1 MYVII
6 ELMRI
11 IKYYDR
17 IHRQFIDLEVTD
29 EVAKFLMRNDKWLR
43 RQQIKYNYYTVSLD
57 SPVYNDDED
66 GVTLA
71 ETIEEKYSEE
81 DYYIDEDKKK
91 LFKMVW
97 KIVNKLDDKQQKLIN
112 DLFVKE
118 KSQKQIAKEFG
129 VSASGVSQ
137 MKDTALLH
145 LRYHFYTDKEFMQ
158 TDIYKRN
165 KREFDFDLV
174 QVAKEINKN
183 EYFSI
188 DLNAVANL
196 VKDNT
201 QVLKMLS
208 SLGIDI
214 DEKQKELLSSINRVV
229 KNFIENI
236 DTLKGNFLNVPL
248 NIEIPDDWKNKK

>member
-1 MYVII
+1 
-6 ELMRI
+6 MRI

-29 EVAKFLMRNDKWLR
+29 EVAKFLMRNDKWFR
-43 RQQIKYNYYTVSLD
+43 KQQIKYNYYTLSLD

-71 ETIEEKYSEE
+71 ETIEEKHSEE
-81 DYYIDEDKKK
+81 DYYIDEEKKK
-91 LFKMVW
+91 LFKLVW
-97 KIVNKLDDKQQKLIN
+97 KIVGKLDDKQQKLIDN
-112 DLFVKE
+112 LFVKE

-129 VSASGVSQ
+129 ASASGVSQ

-145 LRYHFYTDKEFMQ
+145 LRYYFYTDKEFMQ

-165 KREFDFDLV
+165 KREFDFDLI

-214 DEKQKELLSSINRVV
+214 DEKQKELLSSMNRVV
-229 KNFIENI
+229 KKFIENI
-236 DTLKGNFLNVPL
+236 DTAKGDFLNVPL

>member
-1 MYVII
+1 
-6 ELMRI
+6 MRI

-29 EVAKFLMRNDKWLR
+29 NVAKFLMRNDKWLR

-71 ETIEEKYSEE
+71 ETIEENHSEE
-81 DYYIDEDKKK
+81 DYYIDVDKEK
-91 LFKMVW
+91 LFKLVW
-97 KIVNKLDDKQQKLIN
+97 KIVEKLDDKQQKLID

-129 VSASGVSQ
+129 VSTSGVSQ
-137 MKDTALLH
+137 MKDTTLLH
-145 LRYHFYTDKEFMQ
+145 LRYYFYTDKEFMQ

-208 SLGIDI
+208 SFGIDI
-214 DEKQKELLSSINRVV
+214 DEKQKELLSSMNRVI
-229 KNFIENI
+229 KKFIENI
-236 DTLKGNFLNVPL
+236 DTSKGNFLNVPL

>member
-1 MYVII
+1 
-6 ELMRI
+6 MRI

-43 RQQIKYNYYTVSLD
+43 RQQIKYNYYTLSLD
-57 SPVYNDDED
+57 SPVYNDNED
-66 GVTLA
+66 GVILA
-71 ETIEEKYSEE
+71 ETIEEKHREE
-81 DYYIDEDKKK
+81 DYYIDEEMKK
-91 LFKMVW
+91 LFKLVW
-97 KIVNKLDDKQQKLIN
+97 KIVDKLDDKQQKLID

-129 VSASGVSQ
+129 VSASGISQ

-145 LRYHFYTDKEFMQ
+145 LRYYFYTDKEFMQ

-165 KREFDFDLV
+165 KREFDFDLI
-174 QVAKEINKN
+174 QVVKEINKN

-214 DEKQKELLSSINRVV
+214 DEKQKELLSSMNRVV
-229 KNFIENI
+229 KKFIENI
-236 DTLKGNFLNVPL
+236 DTSKENFLNVPL
-248 NIEIPDDWKNKK
+248 NIEIPDDWKTKK

>member
-1 MYVII
+1 
-6 ELMRI
+6 MRI

-29 EVAKFLMRNDKWLR
+29 EVAKFLMRNDKWFR
-43 RQQIKYNYYTVSLD
+43 RQQIKYNYYTLSLD

-71 ETIEEKYSEE
+71 ETIEAKHSEE
-81 DYYIDEDKKK
+81 DYYIDEEKKK
-91 LFKMVW
+91 LFKLVW
-97 KIVNKLDDKQQKLIN
+97 KIVGKLDDKQQKLIDN
-112 DLFVKE
+112 LFVKE

-129 VSASGVSQ
+129 ASASGVSQ
-137 MKDTALLH
+137 MKDTALLY

-165 KREFDFDLV
+165 KREFDFDLI

-214 DEKQKELLSSINRVV
+214 DEKQKELLSSMNRVV
-229 KNFIENI
+229 KKFIENI
-236 DTLKGNFLNVPL
+236 DTAKGDFLNVPL

>member
-1 MYVII
+1 
-6 ELMRI
+6 MRT

-17 IHRQFIDLEVTD
+17 IHRQFIDLEVID

-71 ETIEEKYSEE
+71 ETIEEKHNKE

-91 LFKMVW
+91 LFKLVW
-97 KIVNKLDDKQQKLIN
+97 KIVGKLDDKQQKLID

-118 KSQKQIAKEFG
+118 KSQKQIAKEFE
-129 VSASGVSQ
+129 VSASGISQ
-137 MKDTALLH
+137 MKETALLH
-145 LRYHFYTDKEFMQ
+145 LRYYFYTDKEFMQ

-165 KREFDFDLV
+165 KREFDFDLI

-201 QVLKMLS
+201 QVVKMLS
-208 SLGIDI
+208 NLGIDI
-214 DEKQKELLSSINRVV
+214 DEKQKELLSSMNRVV
-229 KNFIENI
+229 KKFIENI
-236 DTLKGNFLNVPL
+236 DTSKENFLNVPL
-248 NIEIPDDWKNKK
+248 NIEIPDDWKTKK

>member
-1 MYVII
+1 
-6 ELMRI
+6 MRI

-29 EVAKFLMRNDKWLR
+29 EVAKFLMRNDKWFR
-43 RQQIKYNYYTVSLD
+43 KQQIKYNYYTLSLD

-71 ETIEEKYSEE
+71 ETIEEKHSEE
-81 DYYIDEDKKK
+81 DYYIDEEKKK
-91 LFKMVW
+91 LFKLVW
-97 KIVNKLDDKQQKLIN
+97 KIVGKLDDKQQKLIDN
-112 DLFVKE
+112 LFVKE

-129 VSASGVSQ
+129 ASASGVSQ

-145 LRYHFYTDKEFMQ
+145 LRYYFYTDKEFMQ

-165 KREFDFDLV
+165 KREFDFDLI

-214 DEKQKELLSSINRVV
+214 D
-229 KNFIENI
+229 
-236 DTLKGNFLNVPL
+236 
-248 NIEIPDDWKNKK
+248 

>member
-1 MYVII
+1 
-6 ELMRI
+6 MRT

-17 IHRQFIDLEVTD
+17 IHRQFIDLEVID

-57 SPVYNDDED
+57 SPVYNDED

-71 ETIEEKYSEE
+71 ETIEEKHNEE

-91 LFKMVW
+91 LFKLVW
-97 KIVNKLDDKQQKLIN
+97 KIVGKLDDKQQKLID

-129 VSASGVSQ
+129 VSASGISQ

-165 KREFDFDLV
+165 KREFDFDLI

-188 DLNAVANL
+188 DLNDVANL

-214 DEKQKELLSSINRVV
+214 DEKQKELLSSMNRVV
-229 KNFIENI
+229 KKFIENI
-236 DTLKGNFLNVPL
+236 DTSKENFLNVPL

>member
-1 MYVII
+1 
-6 ELMRI
+6 MRI

-17 IHRQFIDLEVTD
+17 IHRHFIDLEVTD

-43 RQQIKYNYYTVSLD
+43 RQQIKYNYYIVSLD
-57 SPVYNDDED
+57 SPVYNEDED
-66 GVTLA
+66 GITLA
-71 ETIEEKYSEE
+71 ETIEEKHSEE
-81 DYYIDEDKKK
+81 DYYIDENKKK
-91 LFKMVW
+91 LFKLVW
-97 KIVNKLDDKQQKLIN
+97 KIVGKLDDKQQKLID

-118 KSQKQIAKEFG
+118 KSQKQVAKEFG

-137 MKDTALLH
+137 VKDTALLH
-145 LRYHFYTDKEFMQ
+145 LRYHFYTDKEFML

-165 KREFDFDLV
+165 KKEFDFDLV

-188 DLNAVANL
+188 DLNDVANL
-196 VKDNT
+196 VKNNT

-214 DEKQKELLSSINRVV
+214 DEKQKELLSFMNRVV
-229 KNFIENI
+229 KKFIENI
-236 DTLKGNFLNVPL
+236 DTSKGNFLNVPL
-248 NIEIPDDWKNKK
+248 NIEVPDDWKNKK

>member
-1 MYVII
+1 
-6 ELMRI
+6 MRI

-29 EVAKFLMRNDKWLR
+29 EVAKFLMKNDKWIR
-43 RQQIKYNYYTVSLD
+43 RQRTKYNYYTVSLD

-66 GVTLA
+66 GIALA
-71 ETIEEKYSEE
+71 ETIEEKHSEE

-91 LFKMVW
+91 LFKLVW
-97 KIVNKLDDKQQKLIN
+97 KIAGKLDDKQQKLIY
-112 DLFVKE
+112 DLFVEE
-118 KSQKQIAKEFG
+118 KSQKQIAEELG
-129 VSASGVSQ
+129 ASASGVSQ
-137 MKDTALLH
+137 MKDTALLY

-165 KREFDFDLV
+165 KREFDFNLV
-174 QVAKEINKN
+174 QVAKEINKS

-214 DEKQKELLSSINRVV
+214 DEKQKELLSSMNRVV
-229 KNFIENI
+229 KKFIENI
-236 DTLKGNFLNVPL
+236 DTSKGNFLNVPL

>member
-1 MYVII
+1 
-6 ELMRI
+6 MRT

-29 EVAKFLMRNDKWLR
+29 EVAKFLMRNDKGLR
-43 RQQIKYNYYTVSLD
+43 RHQIKYNYYTVLLD

-71 ETIEEKYSEE
+71 ETIEEKHSEE
-81 DYYIDEDKKK
+81 DYYIDENKKK
-91 LFKMVW
+91 LFKLVW
-97 KIVNKLDDKQQKLIN
+97 KIVGKLDDKQQKLIDN
-112 DLFVKE
+112 LFVKE

-129 VSASGVSQ
+129 VSASGISQ
-137 MKDTALLH
+137 MKETALLH
-145 LRYHFYTDKEFMQ
+145 LRYYFYTDKEFMQ

-165 KREFDFDLV
+165 KREFDFDLI

-201 QVLKMLS
+201 QVVKMLS
-208 SLGIDI
+208 GLEIDI
-214 DEKQKELLSSINRVV
+214 DEKQKELLSSMNRVV
-229 KNFIENI
+229 KKFIENI
-236 DTLKGNFLNVPL
+236 DTAKGDFLNVPL
-248 NIEIPDDWKNKK
+248 NIEIPDDWKNNK

>member
-1 MYVII
+1 
-6 ELMRI
+6 MRI

-71 ETIEEKYSEE
+71 ETIEEKHSEK
-81 DYYIDEDKKK
+81 DYYIDEHKKK
-91 LFKMVW
+91 LFKLVW
-97 KIVNKLDDKQQKLIN
+97 KIVDKLDDKQQKLIY
-112 DLFVKE
+112 DLFVEE

-137 MKDTALLH
+137 MKATALLH

-165 KREFDFDLV
+165 KQEFDFDLV

-201 QVLKMLS
+201 QVLKVLS
-208 SLGIDI
+208 SLEIEI
-214 DEKQKELLSSINRVV
+214 DEKQKELLSSMNRVV
-229 KNFIENI
+229 KKFIENI
-236 DTLKGNFLNVPL
+236 DTSKGNFLNVPL
-248 NIEIPDDWKNKK
+248 NIEIPDDWKTKK

>member
-1 MYVII
+1 
-6 ELMRI
+6 MRI

-29 EVAKFLMRNDKWLR
+29 EVAKFLMKNDKWLR

-57 SPVYNDDED
+57 IPVYNDDED

-71 ETIEEKYSEE
+71 ETIEEKHSEE

-91 LFKMVW
+91 LFKLVW
-97 KIVNKLDDKQQKLIN
+97 KIVGKLDDKQQKLIDN
-112 DLFVKE
+112 LFVKE
-118 KSQKQIAKEFG
+118 KSQKQIAKEFR
-129 VSASGVSQ
+129 VSASGISQ
-137 MKDTALLH
+137 MKETALLH
-145 LRYHFYTDKEFMQ
+145 LRYYFYTDKEFMQ

-165 KREFDFDLV
+165 KREFDFDLI

-201 QVLKMLS
+201 QVVKMLS
-208 SLGIDI
+208 GLEIDI
-214 DEKQKELLSSINRVV
+214 DEKQKELLSSMNRVV
-229 KNFIENI
+229 KKFIENI
-236 DTLKGNFLNVPL
+236 DTAKGDFLNVPL

>member
-1 MYVII
+1 
-6 ELMRI
+6 MRI

-29 EVAKFLMRNDKWLR
+29 EVAKFLMRNDKWFR
-43 RQQIKYNYYTVSLD
+43 RQQIKYNYYTLSLD

-71 ETIEEKYSEE
+71 ETIEEKHSEE
-81 DYYIDEDKKK
+81 DYYIDEEKKK
-91 LFKMVW
+91 LFKLVW
-97 KIVNKLDDKQQKLIN
+97 KIVGKLDDKQQKLIDN
-112 DLFVKE
+112 LFVKE

-129 VSASGVSQ
+129 VSASGISQ
-137 MKDTALLH
+137 MKETALLH
-145 LRYHFYTDKEFMQ
+145 LRYYFYTDKEFMQ

-165 KREFDFDLV
+165 KREFDFDLI

-201 QVLKMLS
+201 QVVKMLS
-208 SLGIDI
+208 GLEIDI
-214 DEKQKELLSSINRVV
+214 DEKQKELLSSMNRVV
-229 KNFIENI
+229 KKFIENI
-236 DTLKGNFLNVPL
+236 DTAKGDFLNVPL

>member
-1 MYVII
+1 M
-6 ELMRI
+6 
-11 IKYYDR
+11 
-17 IHRQFIDLEVTD
+17 
-29 EVAKFLMRNDKWLR
+29 
-43 RQQIKYNYYTVSLD
+43 
-57 SPVYNDDED
+57 
-66 GVTLA
+66 G
-71 ETIEEKYSEE
+71 
-81 DYYIDEDKKK
+81 
-91 LFKMVW
+91 
-97 KIVNKLDDKQQKLIN
+97 KLDDKQQKLID

-118 KSQKQIAKEFG
+118 KFQNQIAKEFG
-129 VSASGVSQ
+129 VSASGISQ

-188 DLNAVANL
+188 DLNDVANL
-196 VKDNT
+196 VKNNT

-214 DEKQKELLSSINRVV
+214 DEKQKELLSFMNRVV
-229 KNFIENI
+229 KKFIENI
-236 DTLKGNFLNVPL
+236 DTSKGNFLNVPL